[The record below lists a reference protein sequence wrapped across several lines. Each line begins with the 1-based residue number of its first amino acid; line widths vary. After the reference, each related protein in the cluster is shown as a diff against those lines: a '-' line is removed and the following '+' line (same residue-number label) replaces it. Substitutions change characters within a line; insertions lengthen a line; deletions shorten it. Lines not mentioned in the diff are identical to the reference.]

1 MEFSSLFNYPGTESN
16 NKTEE
21 LIFLAKQSAEEWSTI
36 LDYTEIYIFKK
47 GEVVIHKGDTS
58 RVLYIVK
65 NGALEV
71 FIPQK
76 NNFSGK
82 RISLIEKGSVFGE
95 QSFFDGR
102 ARSASVRGVTDGE
115 MMSLSLE
122 AFNTLAARETELA
135 RNILFD
141 LARLLSIR
149 LRQTTLALMDIS
161 R

>member
-16 NKTEE
+16 NKPEE

-36 LDYTEIYIFKK
+36 LDYTEIYIFKR

-65 NGALEV
+65 NGSLEV

-82 RISLIEKGSVFGE
+82 EFEPDSPDDIVITIEDSDSNKYKKLVISQNKIVGAILIGYPIEGPLVTKAVKSESNISSIISSLRNGSWNE
-95 QSFFDGR
+95 
-102 ARSASVRGVTDGE
+102 
-115 MMSLSLE
+115 LSKLV
-122 AFNTLAARETELA
+122 
-135 RNILFD
+135 D
-141 LARLLSIR
+141 
-149 LRQTTLALMDIS
+149 
-161 R
+161 